1 MSLTIKNYKQL
12 EGWAHN
18 YKDLRV
24 GVIYETSL
32 LYSFN
37 VAYNSTPYTIK
48 IFRNGTD
55 ISKEYEIVVRDGMDM
70 IQYGRQWIK
79 KDKIEIN
86 KITDTFEKLIVSS
99 KPKAQQTT
107 GNINFNNPF

>member
-12 EGWAHN
+12 EGWAHH

-24 GVIYETSL
+24 GAIYETPL
-32 LYSFN
+32 LYSFT
-37 VAYNSTPYTIK
+37 VAANSIPYIIK
-48 IFRNGTD
+48 IFREATTA
-55 ISKEYEIVVRDGMDM
+55 KEYEIVVRDGMDM
-70 IQYGRQWIK
+70 VQFGRQWIK

-107 GNINFNNPF
+107 GNTNFNNPF

>member
-12 EGWAHN
+12 EGWSHN
-18 YKDLRV
+18 YKDLRI
-24 GVIYETSL
+24 GVIYETPL
-32 LYSFN
+32 LYSFT
-37 VAYNSTPYTIK
+37 VAFNSTPYIIK
-48 IFRNGTD
+48 IFREATTA
-55 ISKEYEIVVRDGMDM
+55 KEYEIVVRDGMDM
-70 IQYGRQWIK
+70 VQFGRQWIK

-107 GNINFNNPF
+107 GNTNFNNPF